1 MSVLS
6 LGSQA
11 ALVPH
16 TYPMEIIGGL
26 LAGAFIGGVL
36 GFIGAG
42 GAMLSVPILLYIFN
56 FTPQAA
62 TTAAIAVVLSAAIS
76 GLLPKI
82 KSKEVLFKEASIIW
96 ALGLVTN
103 IGFSI
108 IAHRLSDS
116 VITTGF
122 SIVLVTAGTMML
134 IKPIAGTEKKVPF
147 FWLVVISLVIG
158 SMTGLFG
165 IGGGF
170 LAIPVLVL
178 FFKVPQGKAAG
189 TSLAIIAINSITA
202 FFGHYQSWSLVT
214 WTVPISMA
222 IAAVIVARFASI
234 KSGQINPT
242 VLRKS
247 FAFLLYAIAIFT
259 LMETWVIA

>member
-1 MSVLS
+1 
-6 LGSQA
+6 
-11 ALVPH
+11 
-16 TYPMEIIGGL
+16 MEIVAGLIAGG
-26 LAGAFIGGVL
+26 FIGAVL

-42 GAMLSVPILLYIFN
+42 GAMLSVPILLYIFG
-56 FTPQAA
+56 FTAQAA
-62 TTAAIAVVLSAAIS
+62 TTAALAVVLSAAIS

-103 IGFSI
+103 IGFSLI
-108 IAHRLSDS
+108 VYRLSDL

-122 SIVLVTAGTMML
+122 SLVLFLAGTAML
-134 IKPIAGTEKKVPF
+134 IKPVTGTEKKIPI
-147 FWLVVISLVIG
+147 FWLVLISLVIG

-170 LAIPVLVL
+170 LAIPILVL

-202 FFGHYQSWSLVT
+202 FFGHYQSWSEVT
-214 WTVPISMA
+214 WTVPLAMS

-234 KSGQINPT
+234 KSGQVNQVI
-242 VLRKS
+242 LKKA
-247 FAFLLYAIAIFT
+247 FAGLLYLVAIFT
-259 LMETWVIA
+259 LLQTWVIA

>member
-1 MSVLS
+1 
-6 LGSQA
+6 
-11 ALVPH
+11 
-16 TYPMEIIGGL
+16 MEIIGGL
-26 LAGAFIGGVL
+26 IAGGFIGAVL

-42 GAMLSVPILLYIFN
+42 GAMLSVPILLYIFG

-62 TTAAIAVVLSAAIS
+62 TTAAIAVVLAAAIS

-82 KSKEVLFKEASIIW
+82 KTKEVLFKEAGVIW

-103 IGFSI
+103 LGFSV
-108 IAHRLSDS
+108 IAHRISDS

-122 SIVLVTAGTMML
+122 SIVLFTAGTMML
-134 IKPIAGTEKKVPF
+134 IKPIAGTEKKIPI
-147 FWLVVISLVIG
+147 FWLIAMSLVIG

-170 LAIPVLVL
+170 LAIPILVL

-202 FFGHYQSWSLVT
+202 FFGHYRSWDDVDWKIPLV
-214 WTVPISMA
+214 MA
-222 IAAVIVARFASI
+222 VAAVIVARMASI
-234 KSGQINPT
+234 KSGQLNP
-242 VLRKS
+242 VLMKKG
-247 FAFLLYAIAIFT
+247 FAILLYSIAVFT
-259 LMETWVIA
+259 LLQTWVIA

>member
-1 MSVLS
+1 
-6 LGSQA
+6 
-11 ALVPH
+11 
-16 TYPMEIIGGL
+16 
-26 LAGAFIGGVL
+26 
-36 GFIGAG
+36 
-42 GAMLSVPILLYIFN
+42 MLSVPILLYIFD
-56 FTPQAA
+56 FTPQTA

-122 SIVLVTAGTMML
+122 SMVLVTAGTMML

-158 SMTGLFG
+158 TMTGLFG

-202 FFGHYQSWSLVT
+202 FIGHYQSWSAVN
-214 WTVPISMA
+214 WTTPITMA

-234 KSGQINPT
+234 KSGQMNPT
-242 VLRKS
+242 ILRKA
-247 FAFLLYAIAIFT
+247 FAVLLYSIAVFT
-259 LMETWVIA
+259 LLQTWVIA